1 MPNIVKLLQGSTM
14 RQPYRIESITLRDIG
29 VFEHTHFDFPRIVSE
44 HEDAKKA
51 EIHIFTGPNG
61 CGKSTVLYALAGILN
76 PDLSGQQLVRQR
88 YHSLKSRVSFRF
100 CDATGSYGV
109 RPKEKLSDIVF
120 QDDNAYFRIPLTV
133 DHPVYKNRPWL
144 DMTQNITAKVFDYVA
159 LAYSGNHA
167 ASQAGYSISAI
178 QNITQSPFEN
188 ALSFDRTVR
197 PQLLA
202 QWIANNRTQAALA
215 KYDGAE
221 QEAEQFD
228 AALKRITTFVND
240 ICQLDLTFH
249 LQRKPLE
256 VRVGLGGEHLSLDTL
271 PEGLK
276 SIISWIADMALRLEA
291 IPWKEPR
298 DIFSQ
303 PVILFLDEVDIHL
316 HPKWQ
321 RRILPAIQKL
331 LPNAQVFV
339 STHSPFVVGSVE
351 DAYVYRLPEPQ
362 RNICRDASVP
372 ENVQAVK
379 SGAGKSYQ
387 LILAEIFDVEE
398 EFDVETER
406 QLGSFKEAI
415 RLHLLNPQDDKRVM
429 ALAQRL
435 SVKSEELATLVS
447 MELRQMAR
455 LLAKK

>member
-1 MPNIVKLLQGSTM
+1 M
-14 RQPYRIESITLRDIG
+14 
-29 VFEHTHFDFPRIVSE
+29 
-44 HEDAKKA
+44 
-51 EIHIFTGPNG
+51 
-61 CGKSTVLYALAGILN
+61 
-76 PDLSGQQLVRQR
+76 
-88 YHSLKSRVSFRF
+88 
-100 CDATGSYGV
+100 
-109 RPKEKLSDIVF
+109 F
-120 QDDNAYFRIPLTV
+120 QDDNAYYRISLTV

-144 DMTQNITAKVFDYVA
+144 DMTQNVTAKVFDYVA
-159 LAYSGNHA
+159 LAYSGNRA
-167 ASQAGYSISAI
+167 ASQAGYVISAI

-221 QEAEQFD
+221 EEAEQFD

-256 VRVGLGGEHLSLDTL
+256 VRVGLGGERLSLDTL

-303 PVILFLDEVDIHL
+303 PIILFLDEVDIHL

-351 DAYVYRLPEPQ
+351 DAFVYRLPEPQ

-398 EFDVETER
+398 EFDVETEQ
-406 QLGSFKEAI
+406 QLSRFKEAI
-415 RLHLLNPQDDKRVM
+415 RLHLLNPRDDTRVM
-429 ALAQRL
+429 ALAQTL

>member
-1 MPNIVKLLQGSTM
+1 M

-29 VFEHTHFDFPRIVSE
+29 VFEHTHFDFPRIASE
-44 HEDAKKA
+44 YEDAKKA

-76 PDLSGQQLVRQR
+76 PDQHSGDALVRKR
-88 YHSLKSRVSFRF
+88 YHGISSKVDFRF
-100 CDATGSYGV
+100 YGV
-109 RPKEKLSDIVF
+109 AGGYGVNPDEKSSNLLIKSDTYYFSI
-120 QDDNAYFRIPLTV
+120 QDMSESMIWKNKPYLTPNQSV
-133 DHPVYKNRPWL
+133 TTK
-144 DMTQNITAKVFDYVA
+144 TFDYVA
-159 LAYSGNHA
+159 LAYSGSR
-167 ASQAGYSISAI
+167 ASQAGYVFSAI

-188 ALSFDRTVR
+188 ALSFDKTVR

-215 KYDGAE
+215 KADYAKE
-221 QEAEQFD
+221 EAEQFD
-228 AALKRITTFVND
+228 AAIKRITDFVND
-240 ICQLDLTFH
+240 ICQLGLTFH
-249 LQRKPLE
+249 LQRNPLE
-256 VRVGLGGEHLSLDTL
+256 VKVGLNGERVSLDTL

-303 PVILFLDEVDIHL
+303 PIILFLDEVDIHL

-351 DAYVYRLPEPQ
+351 DAFVYRLPEPQ

-398 EFDVETER
+398 EFDVETEQ
-406 QLGSFKEAI
+406 QLSRFKEAI
-415 RLHLLNPQDDKRVM
+415 RLHLLNPRDDTCVM
-429 ALAQRL
+429 ALAQTL
-435 SVKSEELATLVS
+435 SVKSEELTTLVS

>member
-1 MPNIVKLLQGSTM
+1 M

-29 VFEHTHFDFPRIVSE
+29 VFEHTHFDFPRIASQS
-44 HEDAKKA
+44 EDAKKA

-61 CGKSTVLYALAGILN
+61 CGKSTMLYALAGILN
-76 PDLSGQQLVRQR
+76 PDSNNGDALVRKR
-88 YHSLKSRVSFRF
+88 YHGISSKVDFRF
-100 CDATGSYGV
+100 SGAAGEYGV
-109 RPKEKLSDIVF
+109 KASEKLSPFLINNDDYYF
-120 QDDNAYFRIPLTV
+120 QIPEMIDSV
-133 DHPVYKNRPWL
+133 IYKNRPYL
-144 DMTQNITAKVFDYVA
+144 TPNQSVTAKTFDYVA
-159 LAYSGNHA
+159 LAYSGSR
-167 ASQAGYSISAI
+167 ASQAGYVFSAI

-188 ALSFDRTVR
+188 ALSFDKTVR

-202 QWIANNRTQAALA
+202 QWIANNRTQSALA
-215 KYDGAE
+215 KADGAE
-221 QEAEQFD
+221 EEAEQFD
-228 AALKRITTFVND
+228 AAIKRITTFVNN

-249 LQRKPLE
+249 LQRNPLE
-256 VRVGLGGEHLSLDTL
+256 VKVGLGGELVSLDTL

-276 SIISWIADMALRLEA
+276 SIISWIADMALRLEV
-291 IPWKEPR
+291 IPWKEQR

-303 PVILFLDEVDIHL
+303 PIILFLDEVDIHL

-351 DAYVYRLPEPQ
+351 DAFVYRLPEPQ

-372 ENVQAVK
+372 ENVQAMK

-398 EFDVETER
+398 EFDVETEQ
-406 QLGSFKEAI
+406 QLSRFKEAI
-415 RLHLLNPQDDKRVM
+415 RLHLLNPQDDTRVM
-429 ALAQRL
+429 ALAQTL